1 MSWTLQ
7 ELFARKSVRV
17 YEKQPIAQTEKEAI
31 LRASLE
37 APTAGNM
44 TMFTILDITDPSLK
58 EQLVKTCD
66 SLLLHRPRSSL
77 SFWQIISGGTTPI
90 VMNRRKG
97 NPPVCLTPGI

>member
-66 SLLLHRPRSSL
+66 NQP
-77 SFWQIISGGTTPI
+77 FIISGGTTPI
-90 VMNRRKG
+90 VMNRREG